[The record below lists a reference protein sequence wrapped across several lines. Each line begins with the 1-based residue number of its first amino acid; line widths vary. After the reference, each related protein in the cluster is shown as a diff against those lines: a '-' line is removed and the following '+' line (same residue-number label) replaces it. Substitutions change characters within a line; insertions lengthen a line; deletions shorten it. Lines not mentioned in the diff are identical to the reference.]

1 MPLALMNL
9 LNFGRLIPVATALPI
24 LNFARLDL
32 VQLLIMVFVMT
43 LSLSLHEY
51 AHAWMA
57 NRLGDDTAA
66 LAGRLTLNPLR
77 HLDPIGSVIFLLAG
91 IGWAKPV
98 PINPGRFSKAK
109 SIKRGIFLT
118 SIAGPLSNILLGAV
132 AWILFCVVY
141 TVILLT
147 SRNGTMTDTLVTLF
161 YTLYSLNMVLAVFN
175 LLPIPP
181 LDGYKVFGVALPDRW
196 YYRVMQYE
204 RYIGM
209 IFLMLVLFGRG
220 FLWQILSYVLVPF
233 NYLIQYPIT
242 WLFQQLQGLLGLAQ
256 MPMFIG

>member
-77 HLDPIGSVIFLLAG
+77 HLDPIGSVIF
-91 IGWAKPV
+91 
-98 PINPGRFSKAK
+98 
-109 SIKRGIFLT
+109 
-118 SIAGPLSNILLGAV
+118 
-132 AWILFCVVY
+132 
-141 TVILLT
+141 
-147 SRNGTMTDTLVTLF
+147 
-161 YTLYSLNMVLAVFN
+161 
-175 LLPIPP
+175 
-181 LDGYKVFGVALPDRW
+181 
-196 YYRVMQYE
+196 
-204 RYIGM
+204 
-209 IFLMLVLFGRG
+209 
-220 FLWQILSYVLVPF
+220 
-233 NYLIQYPIT
+233 
-242 WLFQQLQGLLGLAQ
+242 
-256 MPMFIG
+256 

>member
-1 MPLALMNL
+1 MPLALSGNL
-9 LNFGRLIPVATALPI
+9 NWIGMTPVAAALPI
-24 LNFARLDL
+24 LNFARLDM

-43 LSLSLHEY
+43 LSLSFHEF

-77 HLDPIGSVIFLLAG
+77 HLDPIGSVTFLLVG
-91 IGWAKPV
+91 VGWAKPV
-98 PINPGRFSKAK
+98 PVNPNRFTKAK
-109 SIKRGIFLT
+109 SIKRGMFLT
-118 SIAGPLSNILLGAV
+118 SLAGPMSNIFLGTI
-132 AWILFCVVY
+132 AWILFCTVY

-161 YTLYSLNMVLAVFN
+161 YTLYSLNMLLAVFN
-175 LLPIPP
+175 LLPVPP
-181 LDGYKVFGVALPDRW
+181 LDGYRVFGVALPDRW
-196 YYRVMQYE
+196 YYSLMQYE

-209 IFLMLVLFGRG
+209 IFLLLVLFGRG
-220 FLWQILSYVLVPF
+220 FLWQVLNYVLIPF
-233 NYLIQYPIT
+233 NYLVQYPVT
-242 WLFQQLQGLLGLAQ
+242 WLFQQLQGLLGLPQ

>member
-1 MPLALMNL
+1 
-9 LNFGRLIPVATALPI
+9 
-24 LNFARLDL
+24 
-32 VQLLIMVFVMT
+32 
-43 LSLSLHEY
+43 
-51 AHAWMA
+51 
-57 NRLGDDTAA
+57 
-66 LAGRLTLNPLR
+66 
-77 HLDPIGSVIFLLAG
+77 
-91 IGWAKPV
+91 
-98 PINPGRFSKAK
+98 
-109 SIKRGIFLT
+109 
-118 SIAGPLSNILLGAV
+118 
-132 AWILFCVVY
+132 
-141 TVILLT
+141 
-147 SRNGTMTDTLVTLF
+147 
-161 YTLYSLNMVLAVFN
+161 MVLAVFN